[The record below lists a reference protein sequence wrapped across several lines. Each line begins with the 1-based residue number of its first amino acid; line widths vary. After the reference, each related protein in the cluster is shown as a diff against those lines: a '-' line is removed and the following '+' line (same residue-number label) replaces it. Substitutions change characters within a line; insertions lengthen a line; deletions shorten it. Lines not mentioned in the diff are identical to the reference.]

1 MNGIKYMTAKLP
13 ILTLFLAVAGLGLGG
28 CQSAKIGSA
37 TVQEANREGPQV
49 APVGMLPAAPVLGS
63 VDYRV
68 GPLDVLDIEVFGT
81 EDLTRSVRVSAS
93 GEFTLP
99 LIGRIAAAGSTV
111 TEIEETVAARLR
123 ENYMENPQVTVFVKE
138 YLSQRVTV
146 EGAVREPGIHPLT
159 GRTSLLQIIAMS
171 NGLDELANPEGIV
184 VYRVM
189 EGKRYAAAFD
199 IREIRAGRM
208 VDPEIIGDDIVVVD
222 YSGARSGL
230 KDFLMSVPAFAFFAI
245 L

>member
-1 MNGIKYMTAKLP
+1 MSGIKDIVNQRGA
-13 ILTLFLAVAGLGLGG
+13 LALLMLAGLAMLSG

-99 LIGRIAAAGSTV
+99 LIGRITAAGLTV
-111 TEIEETVAARLR
+111 TEIEDSVA
-123 ENYMENPQVTVFVKE
+123 
-138 YLSQRVTV
+138 
-146 EGAVREPGIHPLT
+146 
-159 GRTSLLQIIAMS
+159 
-171 NGLDELANPEGIV
+171 
-184 VYRVM
+184 
-189 EGKRYAAAFD
+189 
-199 IREIRAGRM
+199 
-208 VDPEIIGDDIVVVD
+208 
-222 YSGARSGL
+222 
-230 KDFLMSVPAFAFFAI
+230 
-245 L
+245 

>member
-1 MNGIKYMTAKLP
+1 MNGIRYMTTKLP
-13 ILTLFLAVAGLGLGG
+13 ILALLLAVAGLGLGG

-123 ENYMENPQVTVFVKE
+123 ESYMENPQVTVFVKE

>member
-1 MNGIKYMTAKLP
+1 MSGIKDIVNQRGA
-13 ILTLFLAVAGLGLGG
+13 LALLMLAGLAMLSG

-37 TVQEANREGPQV
+37 TVQEANRAGPQG
-49 APVGMLPAAPVLGS
+49 APVGMRPAAPGLGA

-99 LIGRIAAAGSTV
+99 LIGRITAAGLTV
-111 TEIEETVAARLR
+111 TEIEDSVASKLA
-123 ENYMENPQVTVFVKE
+123 ENFMENPQVTVFVKE

-159 GRTSLLQIIAMS
+159 GRTSLL
-171 NGLDELANPEGIV
+171 
-184 VYRVM
+184 
-189 EGKRYAAAFD
+189 
-199 IREIRAGRM
+199 
-208 VDPEIIGDDIVVVD
+208 
-222 YSGARSGL
+222 
-230 KDFLMSVPAFAFFAI
+230 
-245 L
+245 